1 MHKTIEYSSQQVQRP
16 SCQNGYSL
24 NPTKSAQSEHTH
36 TFSGNSISNVLHLP
50 QSTSTQFLPIK
61 GQKAFLASDTPTSG
75 ISWWS
80 TLSSK
85 KDSKSSK
92 DLENLLSFF
101 AKFVF
106 QISEDILTALK
117 KCFHSKQGSEDSKC
131 DHRMP
136 TYMRIRWAALGRGLE
151 TRPTIGKEKAP
162 IISAA
167 SFRLSWYAL
176 WVLLP
181 RVDTRFLLFLS
192 EVLLGFCLPCLAIV
206 PPYG

>member
-36 TFSGNSISNVLHLP
+36 TLSGNSISNVLHLP

-106 QISEDILTALK
+106 QISKDIFTALK
-117 KCFHSKQGSEDSKC
+117 KCFYSKQGSDNAEGY
-131 DHRMP
+131 HMP
-136 TYMRIRWAALGRGLE
+136 TYILMRWAALGRGVDAS
-151 TRPTIGKEKAP
+151 PTAGKLPAP
-162 IISAA
+162 NISAA
-167 SFRLSWYAL
+167 SFREFWYVL
-176 WVLLP
+176 WDLP
-181 RVDTRFLLFLS
+181 REDTRFLPE
-192 EVLLGFCLPCLAIV
+192 EVFGVCCSPFFAII